1 MNLLNKCTKGEIEL
15 IEKAGITLTDKDYT
29 EEELKICGSEIIEYI
44 MSHSTKNG
52 DIDKLRNQY
61 ISIFRTIN
69 NEKNR

>member
-1 MNLLNKCTKGEIEL
+1 MNLLNNCTKREIEL
-15 IEKAGITLTDKDYT
+15 IEKAGIILEDKDYN
-29 EEELKICGSEIIEYI
+29 EDELKICGSEIIEYI

-69 NEKNR
+69 NEKY

>member
-15 IEKAGITLTDKDYT
+15 IERAGIILEDKDYSG
-29 EEELKICGSEIIEYI
+29 EELKICGNEIIEYI

-61 ISIFRTIN
+61 SSIFRTI
-69 NEKNR
+69 ELK

>member
-1 MNLLNKCTKGEIEL
+1 MNILKECTSSDIKL
-15 IEKAGITLTDKDYT
+15 IEKAGITLEDKDYS

-52 DIDKLRNQY
+52 DIDKLRNEY

-69 NEKNR
+69 NEKY